1 MHEQSIFQLTTPM
14 MLVLFAC
21 GFGMIYWQ
29 HRNVRSAMFLSMSFG
44 IGALALIVDFFQSIL
59 PPAVGIFGTNIPY
72 SICIM
77 FFVAGVATRFGAR
90 VPKTFLLSVFAVS
103 SAVLAWFTFVDPSIL
118 VRTHAANISVGFML
132 GGCALLLRHRKRN
145 FLDTFIYGLLVLS
158 CVQFMTR
165 TAIVDYF
172 WNVTTSVE
180 SYSTSP
186 LALSLH
192 LVVSFTSL
200 AMAAA
205 LFVAMG
211 MDIITTVEKKGETDG
226 LTRLLNRRAFEEKAE
241 NKTREASE
249 SGLPLTLLVCDIDR
263 FKRINDTY
271 GHAAGDIVI
280 QRFAL
285 ALRDAS
291 RKSDVAGRIGGEEF
305 CLLLPTAN
313 TELGLLLAQS
323 IRTSFEA
330 ETYEELAD
338 CETLTASF
346 GVAEMR
352 RGESYSELFARAD
365 GALYRAKENGRDRV
379 EMAEGRKRP
388 RTKTDSPLESV
399 A

>member
-1 MHEQSIFQLTTPM
+1 
-14 MLVLFAC
+14 
-21 GFGMIYWQ
+21 
-29 HRNVRSAMFLSMSFG
+29 
-44 IGALALIVDFFQSIL
+44 
-59 PPAVGIFGTNIPY
+59 
-72 SICIM
+72 
-77 FFVAGVATRFGAR
+77 
-90 VPKTFLLSVFAVS
+90 
-103 SAVLAWFTFVDPSIL
+103 
-118 VRTHAANISVGFML
+118 
-132 GGCALLLRHRKRN
+132 
-145 FLDTFIYGLLVLS
+145 
-158 CVQFMTR
+158 
-165 TAIVDYF
+165 
-172 WNVTTSVE
+172 
-180 SYSTSP
+180 
-186 LALSLH
+186 
-192 LVVSFTSL
+192 
-200 AMAAA
+200 
-205 LFVAMG
+205 
-211 MDIITTVEKKGETDG
+211 VEKRGETDG

-291 RKSDVAGRIGGEEF
+291 RKSDIAGRIGGEEF

-313 TELGLLLAQS
+313 TDLGLLLAQS
-323 IRTSFEA
+323 IRTSFES

-338 CETLTASF
+338 RETLTASF

-365 GALYRAKENGRDRV
+365 AALYRAKENGRDRV